1 MEIPMF
7 STKHYL
13 VIAGAALLAGCG
25 GEKKGPAEAKETP
38 AVSVRTVRAEQGVMP
53 VVYQATGTVRARTTA
68 VLSARVMG
76 YLKEVRAQ
84 AGEAVKAGQVIA
96 VVDAREIETSVKQ
109 AEAGLNEAKMVA
121 PEVENAIA
129 AAKSQL
135 ALAESTYK
143 RMKPLY
149 EDKSITPQEF
159 DEVSAK
165 RDMAAANLK
174 MAQAR
179 QRQLEARIQQATEA
193 VEQARTQSGYL
204 TVTAPFAG
212 VVVERKA
219 EPGMLASP
227 GQPIVVVEQ
236 SGAYRLEAAIEEAR
250 LKDIRVGTRAKVK
263 LDALETG
270 YETQV
275 SEIVPAM
282 EPGSRTFTAKLN
294 LPAGPT
300 VRSGMFGRASFR
312 LGERQ
317 AVQIAEGAL
326 RRIGQLEQVFVI
338 EQGVARARLVT
349 TGARADGKVEVLSGL
364 GGGETLAVEAPAEL
378 GDGSRVEVIR

>member
-1 MEIPMF
+1 MF
-7 STKHYL
+7 STKKHYL
-13 VIAGAALLAGCG
+13 LFAGAALLAGCG
-25 GEKKGPAEAKETP
+25 AEKKAPEEAKASP
-38 AVSVRTVRAEQGVMP
+38 AVRVRIVKAESGDIP

-76 YLKEVRAQ
+76 YLREVKVQ
-84 AGEAVKAGQVIA
+84 AGDSVRAGQVIA

-109 AEAGLNEAKMVA
+109 AEAALMEARMGL

-135 ALAESTYK
+135 ALADSTYK

-149 EDKSITPQEF
+149 DDKSITPQEY
-159 DEVSAK
+159 DEVTAR

-174 MAQAR
+174 MAQAKR
-179 QRQLEARIQQATEA
+179 RQLEARIQQASEA

-212 VVVERKA
+212 MVVERKA

-227 GQPIVVVEQ
+227 GQPIAVIEQ
-236 SGAYRLEAAIEEAR
+236 AGAYRLEAAVEEAR
-250 LKDIRVGTRAKVK
+250 LREIRVGTRATVK
-263 LDALETG
+263 LDALDGEF
-270 YETQV
+270 QSVV

-294 LPAGPT
+294 VPAGPT
-300 VRSGMFGRASFR
+300 IRSGMFGRAGFA
-312 LGERQ
+312 LGHKQ
-317 AVQIAEGAL
+317 AIQAPEAAV
-326 RRIGQLEQVFVI
+326 RKMGQLEQVFVI
-338 EQGVARARLVT
+338 DQGVARARLVT
-349 TGARADGKVEVLSGL
+349 TGARAQGKVEILSGL
-364 GGGETLAVEAPAEL
+364 AGGETLAAEAPGEL
-378 GDGSRVEVIR
+378 VDGSRVEVAQ